1 MVCFWLCD
9 LMCSYVFLSMCVV
22 SGVLCDV
29 CMVCAVRV
37 CVFACGGQMC
47 LCVLFA
53 NSCVMLYGLA
63 CV

>member
-37 CVFACGGQMC
+37 CVFACGG
-47 LCVLFA
+47 
-53 NSCVMLYGLA
+53 
-63 CV
+63 